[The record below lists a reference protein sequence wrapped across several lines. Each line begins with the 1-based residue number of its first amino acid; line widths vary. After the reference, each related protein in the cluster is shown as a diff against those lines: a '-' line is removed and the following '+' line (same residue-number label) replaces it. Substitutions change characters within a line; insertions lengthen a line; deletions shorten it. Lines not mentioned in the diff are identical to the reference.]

1 MRQNPPQNP
10 SQKPKIVLRTN
21 KPLSRTKEPQERLQK
36 MLARIGIGSRRQI
49 EQWMREG
56 RITINEVKAQ
66 LGDHIG
72 LNDHVK
78 IDGRMVHL
86 KSQESIVRR
95 VLMYHKPVGEVCT
108 RKDPE
113 GRPTIFDHLPRLK
126 SARWITVGRL
136 DFNTSGLILLTNDGE
151 LANRLMHPKTGLDRE
166 YAVRVLGKVEDPI
179 LEQLKKGV
187 MLEDGLAKFE
197 YITDAGGEGA
207 NHWYHVVLR
216 EGRYREVRRLWE
228 SQGFQVSRLIRVRF
242 GPVALPRHL
251 RAGHSMDLESVE
263 LSKLEVLVNLP
274 ANVKEVV
281 QLPYHRARQRSQH
294 SDKETDMPK
303 FRQSKTKTFQGF
315 DKKKV

>member
-1 MRQNPPQNP
+1 MRQNLPQKP
-10 SQKPKIVLRTN
+10 QKPKIVLKAKASN
-21 KPLSRTKEPQERLQK
+21 HIKDPQERLQK
-36 MLARIGIGSRRQI
+36 ILARIGVGSRRQI

-66 LGDHIG
+66 LGDHVG

-78 IDGRMVHL
+78 IDGRMVRL

-95 VLMYHKPVGEVCT
+95 VLLYHKPAGEVCT

-113 GRPTIFDHLPRLK
+113 GRPTIFDNLPRLK

-166 YAVRVLGKVEDPI
+166 YAVRVLGKVEETV
-179 LEQLKKGV
+179 LERLKQGV
-187 MLEDGLAKFE
+187 MLEDGPAKFE
-197 YITDAGGEGA
+197 HITDAGGEGS

-228 SQGFQVSRLIRVRF
+228 SQGFQVSRLIRIRF
-242 GPVALPRHL
+242 GSIVLPRNL
-251 RAGHSMDLESVE
+251 RAGHSIDMESMDLG
-263 LSKLEVLVNLP
+263 KLEALVNLAP
-274 ANVKEVV
+274 RVKEEVSVPSRERRRGV
-281 QLPYHRARQRSQH
+281 QSDRETEMPQH
-294 SDKETDMPK
+294 
-303 FRQSKTKTFQGF
+303 RQSKTKNFQGF
-315 DKKKV
+315 QKPIVKK